1 MSRSPAPTGRIS
13 RAFSAMK
20 ARLRWVSMTPFG
32 VPVVPEV

>member
-13 RAFSAMK
+13 CAFAAMNE
-20 ARLRWVSMTPFG
+20 RFRCVSITPFG